1 MAWLTVLGRGAGRL
15 AGQALDLLYPP
26 RCVFCRAEAAGE
38 PPGEAVVCDGCSRRL
53 TGDGPRCP
61 GCGEPAAAPVAC
73 RRCRGRTDAEG
84 VAVLAG
90 YGDEL
95 RTAVLAAKRP
105 GGELQAAGLATL
117 LYRRHRESFSA
128 WRSDVVVPVPMHW
141 LRRATRGT
149 SAADLLARHLAG
161 RLDVPCRGLVHRTRA
176 TRMQNELPPAERPA
190 NVRDAFRAAA
200 RAAGRRILL
209 VDDVMTTGATLA
221 ACREAL
227 LAAGAEAVHA
237 AVAARA
243 DRHATAEGSQLPG
256 EAGDP

>member
-15 AGQALDLLYPP
+15 AGQALDLFYPP
-26 RCVFCRAEAAGE
+26 RCVFCRAESAGGSL
-38 PPGEAVVCDGCSRRL
+38 GEAVVCDDCGRRL
-53 TGDGPRCP
+53 TGNGHRCP

-73 RRCRGRTDAEG
+73 RRCRGRTDREG

-105 GGELQAAGLATL
+105 GGELHAAGLATL
-117 LYRRHRESFSA
+117 LYRRHRESFAA

-149 SAADLLARHLAG
+149 SSADLLARHLAR
-161 RLDVPCRGLVHRTRA
+161 RLEVRCRGLVYRTRA

-190 NVRDAFRAAA
+190 NVRDAFRASAG
-200 RAAGRRILL
+200 AAGRRILL

-221 ACREAL
+221 ACRQAL

-243 DRHATAEGSQLPG
+243 DRNVGADGPQPQR
-256 EAGDP
+256 EAGYS